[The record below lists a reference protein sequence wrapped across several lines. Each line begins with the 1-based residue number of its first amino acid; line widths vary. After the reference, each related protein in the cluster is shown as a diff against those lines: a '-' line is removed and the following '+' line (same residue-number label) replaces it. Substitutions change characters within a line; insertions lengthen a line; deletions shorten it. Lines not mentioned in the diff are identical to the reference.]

1 MSSRFILALLNL
13 LLFVGLFTSCQQK
26 SSLPDVSH
34 IQVAI
39 KIERFDQEL
48 TQLDTAAVRAQNSLW
63 QEKYTTFY
71 PDFMLHM
78 LEVGDPRDTA
88 YIAYMMA
95 KIVEQ
100 EDFKN
105 LSKAVSLQF
114 PTLEKQEKELSQAF
128 RYVKY
133 YFPDYKIPRFISFFS
148 GFSVQAPIGD
158 DYVGIGLDMFL
169 GSDSEFYP
177 ALVRDIPL
185 YLSRRFTPENITP
198 RLVESV
204 LRQDLYAPQDVDMNT
219 LQHMV
224 YQGKILLA
232 LDSIVPHVNDTLKIG
247 YTKQQLDWAK
257 SYQGDIWS
265 WFLQEDLLYSK
276 DYQRVQKFF
285 TEAPFTA
292 ELGENNESAPKLG
305 TYLGWMMVR
314 RYMERNPSV
323 SLKQLL
329 ANNNAQDILEQSKFK
344 GK

>member
-1 MSSRFILALLNL
+1 MSSRFLVAILSLIMLA
-13 LLFVGLFTSCQQK
+13 GLYTSCQHK
-26 SSLPDVSH
+26 SKLPDVSH
-34 IQVAI
+34 IPVAI

-48 TQLDTAAVRAQNSLW
+48 SQLDSTAVLVQNKLW
-63 QEKYTTFY
+63 HEKYASFY

-88 YIAYMMA
+88 YIDYMMA
-95 KIVEQ
+95 KIVQ
-100 EDFKN
+100 QTDFKN
-105 LSKAVSLQF
+105 LSKAVTQQF

-128 RYVKY
+128 QYVQY
-133 YFPDYKIPRFISFFS
+133 YFPDYKLPRFISFFA

-169 GSDSEFYP
+169 GSESEFYP

-185 YLSRRFTPENITP
+185 YLSRRFTPENIAP
-198 RLVESV
+198 RIVESV
-204 LRQDLYAPQDVDMNT
+204 LRQDLYPAQDVDMNT

-232 LDSIVPHVNDTLKIG
+232 LDSILPQVNDTLKIG

-305 TYLGWMMVR
+305 TYLGWILVR
-314 RYMERNPSV
+314 RYMERNPAV
-323 SLKQLL
+323 TLKELL
-329 ANNNAQDILEQSKFK
+329 ANTNAQEILEQSKFK